1 MNWEQIEGKWKEI
14 KEKVIQEW
22 ERRERSYLP
31 QAIGVTVGL
40 LTLALVSLIAWRATR
55 RPAPTPKPE
64 GQQHAR
70 PESEGQA
77 CVEPGS
83 QSRLTS

>member
-1 MNWEQIEGKWKEI
+1 MNWEQIEDKWKEI
-14 KEKVIQEW
+14 KEKVNEEW

-55 RPAPTPKPE
+55 PAPTPKLE
-64 GQQHAR
+64 GQQQAR

-77 CVEPGS
+77 CAESGS
-83 QSRLTS
+83 QSV